1 MESCG
6 KKRPYRSELVVAG
19 ARPAGEAR
27 QRQNPSVWR
36 QSVLVADAREITTI
50 RMPRRGP
57 PVSGATMK
65 KMSPSQKK
73 SFLRAVTEAQ
83 EGRKRR

>member
-1 MESCG
+1 VE

-19 ARPAGEAR
+19 ACPPGEAR
-27 QRQNPSVWR
+27 QRRDPRVWR
-36 QSVLVADAREITTI
+36 QSVLVADARAITTI

-65 KMSPSQKK
+65 KMSPSRKK
-73 SFLRAVTEAQ
+73 SFLRAVT
-83 EGRKRR
+83 